1 MNKRERVTTTLRLP
15 RKKLQLLKV
24 VASLQN
30 KKINEILNELID
42 EYLEKHKSLIS
53 YLSDGK
59 EKTTLKEKWKTL
71 KKQTIKVRDWR
82 EVEGEFYD
90 EMSTGH

>member
-1 MNKRERVTTTLRLP
+1 MNKRDRVTTTLRLP

-42 EYLEKHKSLIS
+42 EYLEKHKSLIYS
-53 YLSDGK
+53 LSEEK
-59 EKTTLKEKWKTL
+59 EARTLREKWKAIKERPL
-71 KKQTIKVRDWR
+71 KVNDWR

-90 EMSTGH
+90 EMSTG